1 MFRKDSVIT
10 YLLVFILLL
19 IIVKLV
25 GIFNLSYLEM
35 TGYALVFYGMGTV
48 YVSMGK
54 SKRSMLFIGSVA
66 FLAGVLLLITSNY
79 DFVKLT
85 NIVLPSIFF
94 ILGTA
99 FLILFIDDYSN
110 KLLLIISAIFFISG
124 IYLFGKLGTFHLSSF
139 LSSVLNIFF
148 KYWLI
153 VVIITTIVLLIEKN
167 KKT

>member
-1 MFRKDSVIT
+1 
-10 YLLVFILLL
+10 
-19 IIVKLV
+19 
-25 GIFNLSYLEM
+25 M

-66 FLAGVLLLITSNY
+66 FLAGVLLFITSNY

-99 FLILFIDDYSN
+99 FLILFIDDSTN
-110 KLLLIISAIFFISG
+110 KLLLIISAIFFVAG
-124 IYLFGKLGTFHLSSF
+124 
-139 LSSVLNIFF
+139 IFF
-148 KYWLI
+148 FTKLADFNIGDFLKSALSITLRYWII
-153 VVIITTIVLLIEKN
+153 VVIVTAIILLLKKN
-167 KKT
+167 SRG